1 MAYYVVASKEV
12 VDVATEA
19 KDGFKDAKVLFDS
32 DEIDN
37 AIGFIL
43 MMMENRDA
51 EIFEYKHLKII
62 DDNGIEK
69 YYQYQYAWLPKTAWI
84 RLNPPP
90 AELKELVK
98 PKGEH
103 YRPQLHQLVKEYV
116 AAQQS
121 A

>member
-1 MAYYVVASKEV
+1 MNFFVIASKEV

-19 KDGFKDAKVLFDS
+19 KDGFKEAKVLFVS

-51 EIFEYKHLKII
+51 EIFEYKHLKIV
-62 DDNGIEK
+62 DKDGIEK

-103 YRPQLHQLVKEYV
+103 YRPNCHALIKKYAAEQKE
-116 AAQQS
+116 A
-121 A
+121 